1 MSSIKDTKKLF
12 EEITNRNPNYP
23 YINNI
28 HQIYERIKAYYS
40 ENMKSITDMQLKQK
54 ISSIKQKIKIY
65 PDDENIYIELIS
77 VMIKVN
83 GKIFRYKPR
92 ETQKIA
98 VLFFIFKQKNS
109 GLIQEILTGEGKTII
124 ISFLAVIK
132 AFQGKKVDIL
142 TSSTVLAERDANEM
156 RNFYGY
162 FGLSVDF
169 CNKDFHETFRNT
181 YLEDNRERKECFRCY
196 KADIVYGDPLSFEG
210 DILRTNF
217 MSLV

>member
-23 YINNI
+23 NINNI
-28 HQIYERIKAYYS
+28 YQIYERIKAYYS

-92 ETQKIA
+92 ETQIIA
-98 VLFFIFKQKNS
+98 VLFFLFKQKN
-109 GLIQEILTGEGKTII
+109 
-124 ISFLAVIK
+124 
-132 AFQGKKVDIL
+132 
-142 TSSTVLAERDANEM
+142 
-156 RNFYGY
+156 
-162 FGLSVDF
+162 
-169 CNKDFHETFRNT
+169 
-181 YLEDNRERKECFRCY
+181 
-196 KADIVYGDPLSFEG
+196 
-210 DILRTNF
+210 
-217 MSLV
+217 